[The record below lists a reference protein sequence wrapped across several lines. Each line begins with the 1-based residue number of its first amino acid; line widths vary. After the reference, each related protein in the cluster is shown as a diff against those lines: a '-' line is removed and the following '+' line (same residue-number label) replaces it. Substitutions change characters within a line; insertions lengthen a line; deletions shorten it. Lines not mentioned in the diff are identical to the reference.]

1 MMMSMVMMM
10 TLRMTVKLKST
21 KVNYL
26 RWLHVPTV
34 VPFYFLFLVVFQLS
48 WDRVSTWYGR
58 HESIKVVRSLEVKRL
73 HVPDGI

>member
-34 VPFYFLFLVVFQLS
+34 VPFYFF
-48 WDRVSTWYGR
+48 VSCCLTTFMGQSKYM
-58 HESIKVVRSLEVKRL
+58 VRQT
-73 HVPDGI
+73 